1 MHCIEQTILKTMLT
15 TVKVLNNNSHH
26 NYYYVCCYFYCWECY
41 NMRNRSK
48 PDVDLIELTLAFQ
61 N

>member
-1 MHCIEQTILKTMLT
+1 MHYIKQTILKTMLT
-15 TVKVLNNNSHH
+15 TVKALNNNSHH
-26 NYYYVCCYFYCWECY
+26 NYYYVCCYFYCCY

-48 PDVDLIELTLAFQ
+48 PDVDLIELTLACQ